1 MSSTPYVVVQQYPAI
16 SGLVT
21 VITAL
26 VSTNTVIN
34 LQSIFTAITTV
45 LGMRQDTL
53 GSITTSVSGNTFTV
67 TQASMVNVYVTFLVG
82 GTR

>member
-1 MSSTPYVVVQQYPAI
+1 MSSTPYIVVQQYPAI
-16 SGLVT
+16 SGLIT

-34 LQSIFTAITTV
+34 LSSIFTAITTV
-45 LGMRQDTL
+45 LAMRQDTL
-53 GSITTSVSGNTFTV
+53 ASITTSISGNTFTV
-67 TQASMVNVYVTFLVG
+67 TQGSLTNVYITVLVG

>member
-16 SGLVT
+16 SGLIT
-21 VITAL
+21 VITAI

-34 LQSIFTAITTV
+34 LSSIFTNITLV
-45 LGMRQDTL
+45 LAARQDTIS
-53 GSITTSVSGNTFTV
+53 SITTSISGSSFTI
-67 TQASMVNVYVTFLVG
+67 TQGGLSNVYITALVG